1 MDTSKYLRSFI
12 EIGLTEREAKVY
24 MTLLSGRMF
33 TVMELQEAVN
43 IPRTKIYEVLNKL
56 VSRNIC
62 IEKKL
67 GRNKLYEAVEPQ
79 IALERVVESYK
90 NDLDRKKELIQQ
102 VSEVFTP
109 IFQNSKSIVNP
120 LEFIDVMKEK
130 AQIHRRYTACVKST
144 KREMLTFNKG
154 PYACDTSDRLVEQ
167 EDEEFKLLK
176 RGGSCKDIYELKEL
190 KEVDWLL
197 SSVKKSL
204 KLGQQARIV
213 KKLPIKMLVFDQEK
227 VMFALEQPV
236 PVQNELTM
244 IYIEHKRLAEA
255 CSILFYH
262 LWDQGQDIN
271 EIGEDFVERV
281 EQYTVVSNVN

>member
-24 MTLLSGRMF
+24 MTLLSGKLF
-33 TVMELQEAVN
+33 TVLELQEAVN

-67 GRNKLYEAVEPQ
+67 GRNKLYEAVEPKL
-79 IALERVVESYK
+79 AMERILDSYK
-90 NDLDRKKELIQQ
+90 KDLNRKEELIQQ
-102 VSEVFTP
+102 VSKVFTP
-109 IFQNSKSIVNP
+109 IFQSSKSIINP

-130 AQIHRRYTACVKST
+130 GQIHKRYTACVKST

-176 RGGSCKDIYELKEL
+176 RGGLCKDIYELKEL

-197 SSVKKSL
+197 NSVKKSL
-204 KLGQQARIV
+204 KLGQQARVVDRI
-213 KKLPIKMLVFDQEK
+213 PIKMLVFDQEK

-236 PVQNELTM
+236 PVSNELTM
-244 IYIEHKRLAEA
+244 IYIEHKQLAEA
-255 CSILFYH
+255 CSMLFYH
-262 LWDQGQDIN
+262 LWDKGQDIS
-271 EIGEDFVERV
+271 EIGKDFAEEVKSFV
-281 EQYTVVSNVN
+281 FN

>member
-24 MTLLSGRMF
+24 MTLLGGKMF
-33 TVMELQEAVN
+33 TVLQLQEAVD

-67 GRNKLYEAVEPQ
+67 GRNKLYEAVEPK
-79 IALERVVESYK
+79 IALERVLDSYK
-90 NDLDRKKELIQQ
+90 KDLERKEELITQ

-130 AQIHRRYTACVKST
+130 TQIHKRYTACVKST

-154 PYACDTSDRLVEQ
+154 PYACDTSDRLEEQ
-167 EDEEFKLLK
+167 EDEEFKLLR
-176 RGGSCKDIYELKEL
+176 RGGACKDIYELDEL

-204 KLGQQARIV
+204 KLGQHARVV
-213 KKLPIKMLVFDQEK
+213 KKLPIKMLVFDHEK

-236 PVQNELTM
+236 PDSNELTM
-244 IYIEHKRLAEA
+244 IYIEHKQLAEA

-262 LWDQGQDIN
+262 LWDTGIDITDIEKDSLN
-271 EIGEDFVERV
+271 KIDSFSF
-281 EQYTVVSNVN
+281 VSN

>member
-67 GRNKLYEAVEPQ
+67 GRNKLYEAVEPK

-90 NDLDRKKELIQQ
+90 KDLERKEELINQ

-120 LEFIDVMKEK
+120 LEFIDVMREK
-130 AQIHRRYTACVKST
+130 SLIHRRYTACVRST
-144 KREMLTFNKG
+144 QSEMLTLNKG

-176 RGGSCKDIYELKEL
+176 RGGSCKDIYELNEL

-204 KLGQQARIV
+204 KLGQQARVV

-244 IYIEHKRLAEA
+244 IYIEHKELAEA
-255 CSILFYH
+255 CSMLFYH
-262 LWDQGQDIN
+262 LWNQGMDIS
-271 EIGEDFVERV
+271 EVGKDVIHEVEP
-281 EQYTVVSNVN
+281 YALAAN

>member
-1 MDTSKYLRSFI
+1 MDTSKYLRSFV

-24 MTLLSGRMF
+24 MTLLSGKMF
-33 TVMELQEAVN
+33 TVLELQEAVN

-56 VSRNIC
+56 VNRNIC

-67 GRNKLYEAVEPQ
+67 GRNKLYEAVEPKV
-79 IALERVVESYK
+79 ALERVVDSYK
-90 NDLDRKKELIQQ
+90 KDLERKEELITE

-120 LEFIDVMKEK
+120 LEFIDIMKEK
-130 AQIHRRYTACVKST
+130 VQIHKRYTACLRST

-154 PYACDTSDRLVEQ
+154 PYACDTTIRLEEQ

-176 RGGSCKDIYELKEL
+176 RGGACKDIYELSEL

-204 KLGQQARIV
+204 KFGQQARVV
-213 KKLPIKMLVFDQEK
+213 KKLPIKMLVFDQDK

-236 PVQNELTM
+236 PDSNELTM
-244 IYIEHKRLAEA
+244 IYIEHKQLAEA

-262 LWDQGQDIN
+262 LWDQGIDIN
-271 EIGEDFVERV
+271 EVGEESLEKIDSFEFVA
-281 EQYTVVSNVN
+281 N

>member
-1 MDTSKYLRSFI
+1 MDTSKYLPAFM

-24 MTLLSGRMF
+24 MTLLNGKMF
-33 TVMELQEAVN
+33 TVLELQEAVN

-62 IEKKL
+62 VEKKL
-67 GRNKLYEAVEPQ
+67 GRNKLYEAVEPK
-79 IALERVVESYK
+79 IALERIVELYK
-90 NDLDRKKELIQQ
+90 KDLERKEELISQ

-109 IFQNSKSIVNP
+109 IFQNSKSIINP
-120 LEFIDVMKEK
+120 LEFIDIMKEK
-130 AQIHRRYTACVKST
+130 SQIHKRYTACVKST
-144 KREMLTFNKG
+144 KSQMLTFNKG
-154 PYACDTSDRLVEQ
+154 PYACDTSDRLDEQ

-176 RGGSCKDIYELKEL
+176 RGGACKDIYELSEL

-204 KLGQQARIV
+204 KLGQQARVV

-236 PVQNELTM
+236 PEVNELTM
-244 IYIEHKRLAEA
+244 IYIEHKQLAEA

-262 LWDQGQDIN
+262 LWDQGIDIS
-271 EIGEDFVERV
+271 EIAKDSINKIESFSFI
-281 EQYTVVSNVN
+281 SN

>member
-1 MDTSKYLRSFI
+1 MDTSKYLPAFM

-24 MTLLSGRMF
+24 MTLLSGKMF
-33 TVMELQEAVN
+33 TVLELQEAVN

-67 GRNKLYEAVEPQ
+67 GRNKLYEAVEPK

-90 NDLDRKKELIQQ
+90 KDLERKEGLITQ

-109 IFQNSKSIVNP
+109 IFQNSKSIINP
-120 LEFIDVMKEK
+120 LEFIDIMKEK
-130 AQIHRRYTACVKST
+130 SQIHKRYTACVKST
-144 KREMLTFNKG
+144 KSEMLTFNKG
-154 PYACDTSDRLVEQ
+154 PYACDTSDRLDEQ

-176 RGGSCKDIYELKEL
+176 RGGACKDIYELSEL

-204 KLGQQARIV
+204 KLGQQARVV

-236 PVQNELTM
+236 PEVNELTM
-244 IYIEHKRLAEA
+244 IYIEHKQLAEA

-262 LWDQGQDIN
+262 LWDQGIDISDIAKDSIN
-271 EIGEDFVERV
+271 KIESFSFI
-281 EQYTVVSNVN
+281 SN

>member
-1 MDTSKYLRSFI
+1 MDTSEYLKSFM

-24 MTLLSGRMF
+24 ITLLSGRMF

-67 GRNKLYEAVEPQ
+67 GRNKLYEAVEPKV
-79 IALERVVESYK
+79 AMERVLDSYK
-90 NDLDRKKELIQQ
+90 KDLQRKEELIKQ

-109 IFQNSKSIVNP
+109 IFKNSKSIVNP
-120 LEFIDVMKEK
+120 LEFIDVMKDK
-130 AQIHRRYTACVKST
+130 TQIHKRYTTCVRST

-154 PYACDTSDRLVEQ
+154 PYACDTSDRLGEQ

-176 RGGSCKDIYELKEL
+176 RGGSCKDIYEYKEL

-197 SSVKKSL
+197 NSVKKSL
-204 KLGQQARIV
+204 KLGQQARV
-213 KKLPIKMLVFDQEK
+213 VERLPIKMLVFDQEK

-236 PVQNELTM
+236 LVPNELTM
-244 IYIEHKRLAEA
+244 IYIEHKQLAEA
-255 CSILFYH
+255 CSMLFYY
-262 LWDQGQDIN
+262 LWDQGQDIYD
-271 EIGEDFVERV
+271 IGKELVDEFES
-281 EQYTVVSNVN
+281 YSLSS

>member
-1 MDTSKYLRSFI
+1 MDTSTYIRSFI

-24 MTLLSGRMF
+24 MTLLGGKMF
-33 TVMELQEAVN
+33 TVLELQEAVN

-67 GRNKLYEAVEPQ
+67 GRNKLYEAVEPK

-90 NDLDRKKELIQQ
+90 KDLQRKEELIRQ

-109 IFQNSKSIVNP
+109 IFQNSKTTINP

-130 AQIHRRYTACVKST
+130 SQIHKRYTACVRST
-144 KREMLTFNKG
+144 GREMLTFNKG
-154 PYACDTSDRLVEQ
+154 PYACDTSERLEEQ
-167 EDEEFKLLK
+167 EDEEFRLLR
-176 RGGSCKDIYELKEL
+176 RGGSCKDIYEMDEL
-190 KEVDWLL
+190 KEVGWLL
-197 SSVKKSL
+197 NSVKKSL
-204 KLGQQARIV
+204 KLGQQARVV

-236 PVQNELTM
+236 PTENELTM
-244 IYIEHKRLAEA
+244 IYIEHKQLAEA

-262 LWDQGQDIN
+262 LWDQGVDIN
-271 EIGEDFVERV
+271 NDTEQDFIDKLE
-281 EQYTVVSNVN
+281 TFAFASN

>member
-1 MDTSKYLRSFI
+1 M

-24 MTLLSGRMF
+24 ITLLSGRMF
-33 TVMELQEAVN
+33 TVLELQEAVN

-56 VSRNIC
+56 VNRNIC
-62 IEKKL
+62 IEKKI
-67 GRNKLYEAVEPQ
+67 GRNKLYEAVEPKL
-79 IALERVVESYK
+79 ALERVLESYK
-90 NDLDRKKELIQQ
+90 KDLERKEELIRQ

-130 AQIHRRYTACVKST
+130 GQIHKRYTACVHST

-154 PYACDTSDRLVEQ
+154 PYACDTSERLGEQ
-167 EDEEFKLLK
+167 EDEEYKLLK

-197 SSVKKSL
+197 NSVKKSL
-204 KLGQQARIV
+204 KLGQQARV
-213 KKLPIKMLVFDQEK
+213 VERLPIKMLVFDQEK

-236 PVQNELTM
+236 LIPNELTM
-244 IYIEHKRLAEA
+244 IYIEHKQLAEA
-255 CSILFYH
+255 CSMLFYH
-262 LWDQGQDIN
+262 LWDQGQDIS
-271 EIGEDFVERV
+271 EIGKDFVDEM
-281 EQYTVVSNVN
+281 ESYSFVSN

>member
-1 MDTSKYLRSFI
+1 MDTSKHLRSFI

-24 MTLLSGRMF
+24 MTLLSGKMF
-33 TVMELQEAVN
+33 TVLQLQEAVN

-62 IEKKL
+62 VEKKL
-67 GRNKLYEAVEPQ
+67 GKNKLYEAIEPK

-90 NDLDRKKELIQQ
+90 KELERKEQLVEQ

-120 LEFIDVMKEK
+120 LEFIDVMKDNT
-130 AQIHRRYTACVKST
+130 QIHRRYTACVRNT

-154 PYACDTSDRLVEQ
+154 PYACDTSERLHEQ

-176 RGGSCKDIYELKEL
+176 RGGSCKDIYELREL
-190 KEVDWLL
+190 KEVNWLL
-197 SSVKKSL
+197 NSVKKSL
-204 KLGQQARIV
+204 KFGQQARVVEKI
-213 KKLPIKMLVFDQEK
+213 PIKMLIFDQEK
-227 VMFALEQPV
+227 VMLALQQPV
-236 PVQNELTM
+236 PISNELTM
-244 IYIEHKRLAEA
+244 IYIEHKQLAEA

-271 EIGEDFVERV
+271 EIGKESMSEINRLAIA
-281 EQYTVVSNVN
+281 TN

>member
-33 TVMELQEAVN
+33 TVLELQEAVN

-67 GRNKLYEAVEPQ
+67 GRNKLYEAVEPKL
-79 IALERVVESYK
+79 AMERILDSYK
-90 NDLDRKKELIQQ
+90 KELNRKEELIQQ

-130 AQIHRRYTACVKST
+130 GQIHKRYTACVKST

-167 EDEEFKLLK
+167 EEEEFKLLR
-176 RGGSCKDIYELKEL
+176 RGGSCKDIYELNEL

-197 SSVKKSL
+197 NSVKKSL
-204 KLGQQARIV
+204 KLGQQARVVDRI
-213 KKLPIKMLVFDQEK
+213 PIKMLVFDQEK
-227 VMFALEQPV
+227 VMFALEQPISV
-236 PVQNELTM
+236 SNELTM
-244 IYIEHKRLAEA
+244 IYIEHKQLAEA
-255 CSILFYH
+255 CSMLFYH
-262 LWDQGQDIN
+262 LWDMGKDIA
-271 EIGEDFVERV
+271 EIGEDFAKEVKSFAFI
-281 EQYTVVSNVN
+281 SN

>member
-1 MDTSKYLRSFI
+1 M

-24 MTLLSGRMF
+24 MTLLSGNMF
-33 TVMELQEAVN
+33 TVLELQKAVN

-67 GRNKLYEAVEPQ
+67 GRNKLYEAVEPK
-79 IALERVVESYK
+79 IALERIVESYK
-90 NDLDRKKELIQQ
+90 RDLERKEELIIQ

-109 IFQNSKSIVNP
+109 IFQNSKSITNP
-120 LEFIDVMKEK
+120 LEFIEVMKEK
-130 AQIHRRYTACVKST
+130 SQIHKRYTSCLKST

-154 PYACDTSDRLVEQ
+154 PYACDTSDRLDEQ

-176 RGGSCKDIYELKEL
+176 RGGSCKDIYELDEL
-190 KEVDWLL
+190 KDVGWLL

-204 KLGQQARIV
+204 KFGQQAKVV

-227 VMFALEQPV
+227 VMFALEQPI
-236 PVQNELTM
+236 PTTNELTM
-244 IYIEHKRLAEA
+244 IYIEHKQLAEA

-262 LWDQGQDIN
+262 LWDQGQDIS
-271 EIGEDFVERV
+271 EIGKDSVTKFEEYSFA
-281 EQYTVVSNVN
+281 SN

>member
-1 MDTSKYLRSFI
+1 MDTSEYLKSFM

-24 MTLLSGRMF
+24 ITLLSGRMF

-67 GRNKLYEAVEPQ
+67 GRNKLYEAVEPKV
-79 IALERVVESYK
+79 AMERVLDSYK
-90 NDLDRKKELIQQ
+90 KDLQRKEELIKQ

-109 IFQNSKSIVNP
+109 IFKNSKSIVNP
-120 LEFIDVMKEK
+120 LEFIDVMKDK
-130 AQIHRRYTACVKST
+130 TQIHKRYTACVRST

-176 RGGSCKDIYELKEL
+176 RGGSCKDIYEYKEL

-197 SSVKKSL
+197 NSVKKSL
-204 KLGQQARIV
+204 TLGQQARV
-213 KKLPIKMLVFDQEK
+213 VERLPIKMLVFDQER
-227 VMFALEQPV
+227 VMFALEQLIPV
-236 PVQNELTM
+236 SSELTM
-244 IYIEHKRLAEA
+244 IYIEHKQLAEA
-255 CSILFYH
+255 CSMLFYY
-262 LWDQGQDIN
+262 LWDQGQNIYDIGKEFVN
-271 EIGEDFVERV
+271 EIES
-281 EQYTVVSNVN
+281 YSLSS